1 MSNFIKLTNNFDKL
15 KGNIMHINADHIVAV
30 FSEVGSDGMSRT
42 FVYGGPTGTTWDVEE
57 SVSEVMAKIKDVQQS
72 RI

>member
-1 MSNFIKLTNNFDKL
+1 
-15 KGNIMHINADHIVAV
+15 MHINADHIVAV